1 MYLWSA
7 LISASALAIGLID
20 GRLAVGAIIVA
31 AVVLFAVTA
40 LPRLARWRG
49 RAEAAAEP
57 VPSDASSPVDQGA
70 PDPSA

>member
-20 GRLAVGAIIVA
+20 GRLAVGAIILSLVA
-31 AVVLFAVTA
+31 LFAVTA

-49 RAEAAAEP
+49 RAEPAAGAAPEP
-57 VPSDASSPVDQGA
+57 PVEESADQ
-70 PDPSA
+70 PCPR